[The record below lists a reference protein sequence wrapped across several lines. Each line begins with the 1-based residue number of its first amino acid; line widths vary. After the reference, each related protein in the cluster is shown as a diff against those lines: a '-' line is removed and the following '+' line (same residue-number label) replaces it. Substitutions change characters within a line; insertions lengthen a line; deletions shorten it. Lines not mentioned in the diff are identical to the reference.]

1 MTGQLL
7 LQGLAVG
14 AVSTFPLG
22 PIGVIC
28 IQRILT
34 LGPRSGLAS
43 ALGIALG
50 AASWCLVVMLG
61 LGWLTERVN
70 LNSAVVRLLLGGFL
84 IFVAVRNLRRAEA
97 GPVSDANSRQMAGQF
112 GSTLLFVLSNPA
124 TVVTVTAVM
133 AAFGVGRVRLD
144 FMAACGLSLAV
155 FAGGV
160 MLWLVLARVLVLLR
174 RRLGEDT
181 TRRVR
186 RAISWFALALG
197 AGYVG
202 SVFF

>member
-1 MTGQLL
+1 MTVQLL
-7 LQGLAVG
+7 LQGFAVG

-28 IQRILT
+28 VHRILT

-43 ALGIALG
+43 AAGIVLG
-50 AASWCLVVMLG
+50 AAIWCFVVVLG
-61 LGWLTERVN
+61 LGWMAERVN
-70 LNSAVVRLLLGGFL
+70 LSSALVRLLLGGFL
-84 IFVAVRNLRRAEA
+84 IFVAVRNLRRTDA
-97 GPVSDANSRQMAGQF
+97 GPVSDADSRQMAGQF
-112 GSTLLFVLSNPA
+112 GSTLLFVLSNPT

-133 AAFGVGRVRLD
+133 AVFGVGRTRLN

-160 MLWLVLARVLVLLR
+160 MFWLLLARVLVLLR

-197 AGYVG
+197 VGYVG